1 MVPYKYMRIYAYVH
15 TFILYLCGCACER
28 EYVCVCAYVCVY
40 ARARAC
46 MHACVRIRFQ
56 YMFGEMDKDGTKS
69 ISLQEFVEYY
79 SEFHAEAQSEVLSIE
94 DDDAAPRKSRL
105 DTGNVELAYK
115 KKEDF
120 QAPGPSGTIGELFKK
135 WSGADGGQKGKK
147 ANSVDFK
154 EFTAMLKSLNLK
166 VDRHKA
172 QEIFRQVRRSRYVCI
187 PLASYVFAL
196 QHAWARSLNDSSL

>member
-1 MVPYKYMRIYAYVH
+1 M
-15 TFILYLCGCACER
+15 
-28 EYVCVCAYVCVY
+28 CAYVCV
-40 ARARAC
+40 RAC
-46 MHACVRIRFQ
+46 VRVCACVCACVRAYVRIRFQ

-79 SEFHAEAQSEVLSIE
+79 SESHAEAQSEVLSIE
-94 DDDAAPRKSRL
+94 DDDAAPRKPRL
-105 DTGNVELAYK
+105 DTGKVKPLYK
-115 KKEDF
+115 KKEDS
-120 QAPGPSGTIGELFKK
+120 QILGPSGTIGELFKK

-196 QHAWARSLNDSSL
+196 HAACMGWVLK

>member
-1 MVPYKYMRIYAYVH
+1 M
-15 TFILYLCGCACER
+15 F
-28 EYVCVCAYVCVY
+28 VCVRMCGFIRCARV
-40 ARARAC
+40 R
-46 MHACVRIRFQ
+46 ACVRIRFQ

-94 DDDAAPRKSRL
+94 DAAPRKPRL
-105 DTGNVELAYK
+105 DTGNVKLVYK
-115 KKEDF
+115 KKEDS
-120 QAPGPSGTIGELFKK
+120 QAPGQSGTIGELFKK

-172 QEIFRQVRRSRYVCI
+172 QEIFRQVRRSTYVYI
-187 PLASYVFAL
+187 LLASYVFAL
-196 QHAWARSLNDSSL
+196 QHEWARSLDDSSLSGSLPTR